1 MRLQTCD
8 RKGKPHDRE
17 QQEREITWFGL
28 RDGLKLDGSAADE
41 PGLSFLVAI
50 AVPGL
55 NNHRS
60 ATVSIDGI
68 KIGSRSNVQCAMR
81 YADWFL
87 RCRRVPSLNK

>member
-1 MRLQTCD
+1 MTESNRS
-8 RKGKPHDRE
+8 
-17 QQEREITWFGL
+17 EITWFGL
-28 RDGLKLDGSAADE
+28 CDGSKIGRYRAEDE

-50 AVPGL
+50 AIPGL

-81 YADWFL
+81 YAVWL
-87 RCRRVPSLNK
+87 LKHRRRVPLLNG